1 MNEVDVVVVGAG
13 LAGLAAALA
22 AAEAGARVV
31 VLGKGR
37 PNATE
42 IVGFNVPGLAPG
54 DSPFEF
60 LADTIRAGDSIND
73 PRLVA
78 RMSEEIGVVFK
89 DLERRGLAMSRHG
102 DAYHLRL
109 AADNRYPRI
118 VHRDDRTGPA
128 LLSLLRRELRRLG
141 VPIQARTTVLSL
153 ECREGCVAGLSA
165 HDARLA
171 AAVSYRAGAVV
182 LAAGGAGQVYAFNTN
197 AAGMV
202 GQGYALALEAGAEL
216 VDMEFVQFEPFILAH
231 PPSGRGYA
239 VPTTVITNDGG
250 RITNA
255 VGAEFLPRDRDGSFR
270 GITKWAMARSMFL
283 EIRAGRGAPHGGV
296 TLDLRHLSAEVLA
309 GYPRLERALA
319 RAGLNPARDVLEVT
333 PAAHH
338 FMGGV
343 RIDERCRT
351 GVPGLYAA
359 GENAGGLHGAN
370 RMAGNS
376 GPDGLVFGRIAG
388 MEAAKASRESGR
400 RPAGR
405 MGRRQIAGRAEGRG
419 GCARSSANRN
429 SSGEGHGAARR
440 GIRRVMLAE
449 TGVARDAAGLERAR
463 AELVEVGRAL
473 AAAPATLERAE
484 TLAMAMTALAV
495 VTAALLREESRG
507 AHFRLDHPG
516 SDDRRYL
523 GSFALRLERREG
535 PSAAAGGGAPC
546 DPEALT
552 HRWLPR
558 APASPTARAVAGC

>member
-1 MNEVDVVVVGAG
+1 MVVGAG
-13 LAGLAAALA
+13 LAGLSAALA
-22 AAEAGARVV
+22 AAEEGARVT

-42 IVGFNVPGLAPG
+42 IVGFNVPGLASG

-60 LADTIRAGDSIND
+60 LADTIRAGGSIND

-141 VPIQARTTVLSL
+141 VPIHARTTVLSL
-153 ECREGCVAGLSA
+153 ECQEGCVTSLSA
-165 HDARLA
+165 HDAQLA
-171 AAVSYRAGAVV
+171 TGVSYRAGAVV

-197 AAGMV
+197 AAGV
-202 GQGYALALEAGAEL
+202 TGQGYHLALEAGAEL
-216 VDMEFVQFEPFILAH
+216 VDMEFVQFEPFILVH
-231 PPSGRGYA
+231 PSEGRGYA

-255 VGAEFLPRDRDGSFR
+255 AGEEFLPRSGDGSFR
-270 GITKWAMARSMFL
+270 GITKWVMARSMFL
-283 EIRAGRGAPHGGV
+283 EIRAGRGGPHGGV
-296 TLDLRHLSAEVLA
+296 RLDLRHLSPEVLA
-309 GYPRLERALA
+309 GYPRLARALA
-319 RAGLNPARDVLEVT
+319 RAGLDPARDVLEVA

-376 GPDGLVFGRIAG
+376 GPDALVFGRVAG
-388 MEAAKASRESGR
+388 TEAARAARASGTRSSHRIGFRPGAVSAGGSGGG
-400 RPAGR
+400 AGR
-405 MGRRQIAGRAEGRG
+405 SYRQDP
-419 GCARSSANRN
+419 
-429 SSGEGHGAARR
+429 SGEGHRGARR
-440 GIRRVMLAE
+440 RIRQLMGAE
-449 TGVARDAAGLERAR
+449 VGVARDAAGLERAR
-463 AELVEVGRAL
+463 SELVEVWRVV
-473 AAAPATLERAE
+473 AAGPATPERVE
-484 TLAMAMTALAV
+484 TLAMAVSALAV
-495 VTAALLREESRG
+495 VTAASLREESRG
-507 AHFRLDHPG
+507 AHFRLDHPEP
-516 SDDRRYL
+516 DDRRYL
-523 GSFALRLERREG
+523 GSFALRLE
-535 PSAAAGGGAPC
+535 PSGGSLATPRGTAPC
-546 DPEALT
+546 NPEALT
-552 HRWLPR
+552 HRWL
-558 APASPTARAVAGC
+558 ARAEPAGPAPSAPVR